1 MKKAM
6 IKRNLNPSAASLRE
20 MPEVVFSTYRIRRNP
35 YASRIAR
42 EGVEVVHHGPS
53 KRSLTEMPEANFAQ
67 SRIRRNKY
75 AVQAITAASKI
86 QYGKGRPPKGSEVGP
101 TPARSIRLPKAVW
114 KDLENEAR
122 ARATTV
128 HALLREV
135 ILAHLSRP
143 H

>member
-1 MKKAM
+1 MKKATT
-6 IKRNLNPSAASLRE
+6 KRNLNPGAASLRE
-20 MPEVVFSTYRIRRNP
+20 MPEVDFSRYRIRKNP

-42 EGVEVVHHGPS
+42 EGVEIVHHEPS
-53 KRSLTEMPEANFAQ
+53 KNSLAEMPEANFAKSQ
-67 SRIRRNKY
+67 VRRNKY
-75 AVQAITAASKI
+75 AMQAITAASKV

-135 ILAHLSRP
+135 VLAHLSRP
-143 H
+143 R